1 MKKWIITGLV
11 AAALAALWLSFHW
24 WLSNVFPFL
33 KTYSTEID
41 TAMKILVPAGTVLAF
56 LISQWLDRPQM
67 QTPSGSPSVNQ
78 TGQGGGVNVVGPA
91 YVGGDVV
98 GRDKVTNIY
107 PAPVTAPTSTSL
119 HQLPPPPGDFTGR
132 EKEIR
137 ELMEAVKSGGVTIT
151 GLQGMGGVGKT
162 ALALTLAEQLA
173 PRYPDAQ
180 FYLDLKGVSKEPL
193 APKAAMEHVIRAYHP
208 DTKLP
213 EDDAALSAL
222 YQSVLHNQKALL
234 LMDNAARDQRQIE
247 RLIPPPS
254 CILLVTS
261 RFHFTVPGLIAK
273 NLDKLPPED
282 ARVLMRRIAPRLAQD
297 KEDHASELV
306 KLCGYVPLAIRTVAS
321 ALAARADLRPADMV
335 RRLAGNR
342 ERPKLTKTDASL
354 QLSYDLLTQSIQKRL
369 CALAVFPDSFEVEGA
384 AALWETESDPAKNA
398 LGELLVYSLLEFN
411 SASGRYRL
419 HDLVRGFADAR
430 LERAERAVAEKRHAE
445 HYTNVL
451 AAADELYRKGG
462 ESVTQGL
469 ALFELEWGN
478 IKAGQAWA
486 AKHTSEDKAAAELC
500 IRFPDAGAYCL
511 DLRLHPRERIGWLET
526 SVDACR
532 KLRNRRAEGNRLGNL
547 GLAYDSLGEYRRA
560 IEFHEQALRIARE
573 IGDRSMEGIALGNL
587 GYANQSLGEY
597 RRAIEFHE
605 KALVIDR
612 EIDDQRGE
620 GQDLG
625 NLGCAYSS
633 LGEYRRAIEFQEQH
647 LRIARGI
654 GDRRS
659 EGDALGDLGLAYFSL
674 GEYRHAMEFQEQYL
688 QIACE
693 IGDRRGEANALWNMS
708 LAFDKL
714 GDRAKAIANAEAALK
729 IYEQIEHPSVE
740 KVRKR
745 LADWRGKA

>member
-335 RRLAGNR
+335 R
-342 ERPKLTKTDASL
+342 
-354 QLSYDLLTQSIQKRL
+354 
-369 CALAVFPDSFEVEGA
+369 
-384 AALWETESDPAKNA
+384 
-398 LGELLVYSLLEFN
+398 
-411 SASGRYRL
+411 
-419 HDLVRGFADAR
+419 
-430 LERAERAVAEKRHAE
+430 
-445 HYTNVL
+445 
-451 AAADELYRKGG
+451 
-462 ESVTQGL
+462 
-469 ALFELEWGN
+469 
-478 IKAGQAWA
+478 
-486 AKHTSEDKAAAELC
+486 
-500 IRFPDAGAYCL
+500 
-511 DLRLHPRERIGWLET
+511 
-526 SVDACR
+526 
-532 KLRNRRAEGNRLGNL
+532 
-547 GLAYDSLGEYRRA
+547 
-560 IEFHEQALRIARE
+560 
-573 IGDRSMEGIALGNL
+573 
-587 GYANQSLGEY
+587 
-597 RRAIEFHE
+597 
-605 KALVIDR
+605 
-612 EIDDQRGE
+612 
-620 GQDLG
+620 
-625 NLGCAYSS
+625 
-633 LGEYRRAIEFQEQH
+633 
-647 LRIARGI
+647 
-654 GDRRS
+654 
-659 EGDALGDLGLAYFSL
+659 
-674 GEYRHAMEFQEQYL
+674 
-688 QIACE
+688 
-693 IGDRRGEANALWNMS
+693 
-708 LAFDKL
+708 
-714 GDRAKAIANAEAALK
+714 
-729 IYEQIEHPSVE
+729 
-740 KVRKR
+740 
-745 LADWRGKA
+745 